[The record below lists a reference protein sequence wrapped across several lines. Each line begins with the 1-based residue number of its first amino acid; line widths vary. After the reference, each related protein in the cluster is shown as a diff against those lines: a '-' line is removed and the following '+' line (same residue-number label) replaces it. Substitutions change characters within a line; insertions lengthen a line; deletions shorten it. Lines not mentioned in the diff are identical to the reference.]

1 MKIQYASDL
10 HLEMSSN
17 TLNYWDKNKIEP
29 VGDVL
34 VLAGDIT
41 RLSKTHYTNNFF
53 DQVSEDFKHVIIVPG
68 NHEYYHISN
77 PNLIKEPSLEI
88 ELRHNVHYY
97 NNKVVKIDDVNF
109 ICSTLWSNIPQSD
122 AFAVVRGVACF
133 ENIQHGRNKINVEK
147 WNNLH
152 GEAKN
157 FIVNAVADLQ
167 DEKKVVVTHHVPTKL
182 CVATE
187 HKNSSINTAFA
198 TELYEIIKYSKI
210 DYWIYGHSHR
220 SIDVEINGTNVVSNQ
235 FGYFSWGEHLN
246 FNTKCFDI

>member
-1 MKIQYASDL
+1 MIIQYASDL

-41 RLSKTHYTNNFF
+41 KLSKTHYTHEFF
-53 DQVSEDFKHVIIVPG
+53 DRVSEDFKQVIMVVG

-109 ICSTLWSNIPQSD
+109 ICSTLWSNIPQTD
-122 AFAVVRGVACF
+122 AWTVVKGVACF
-133 ENIQHGRNKINVEK
+133 ENIQHGRNKITVDK

-152 GEAKN
+152 RDAKF
-157 FIVNAVADLQ
+157 FIVNAIADLK
-167 DEKKVVVTHHVPTKL
+167 DEKKVVVTHHVPTRL

-198 TELYEIIKYSKI
+198 TELYDIIHDSDI
-210 DYWIYGHSHR
+210 NYWIYGHSHR
-220 SIDVEINGTNVVSNQ
+220 NIDVEINGTNVVSNQ
-235 FGYFSWGEHLN
+235 FGYFSWAEHVD
-246 FNTKCFDI
+246 FKTKAFEL